1 MQQRGGYNW
10 LASAATNWSNV
21 TAVRINVLAR
31 TLGVSPGWTDTR
43 SYDLGRGTLTPP
55 SKMAT
60 NGTSTRNSR
69 ASPMWPA
76 HGSSHAALIG
86 SPIGTSVGRDPRCH
100 ADLPGDFHGHC
111 RDDDELGRDQH
122 QDRRQPAIW
131 SGGRSAAQQGIEQV
145 ISADFTS
152 NPVATNVPVD
162 VNGDG
167 KADYTAQVAAPAC
180 VATKPIANTQLTTN
194 TTSPNFAADSSCFS
208 GVNNNSDTGILTAAG
223 TPGGMSNCSATQWDV
238 AATVNDANGTA
249 VNTTLHQGVAVR
261 VLTGAAC
268 P

>member
-1 MQQRGGYNW
+1 MRRFSVRQSARQSGVTLVVTLIFLAIFMGIVVMIMNSGVINTKIAANQQYG
-10 LASAATNWSNV
+10 LE
-21 TAVRINVLAR
+21 AR
-31 TLGVSPGWTDTR
+31 
-43 SYDLGRGTLTPP
+43 
-55 SKMAT
+55 
-60 NGTSTRNSR
+60 N
-69 ASPMWPA
+69 
-76 HGSSHAALIG
+76 
-86 SPIGTSVGRDPRCH
+86 
-100 ADLPGDFHGHC
+100 
-111 RDDDELGRDQH
+111 
-122 QDRRQPAIW
+122 
-131 SGGRSAAQQGIEQV
+131 AAQQGIEQV
-145 ISADFTS
+145 ISVDFTS

-180 VATKPIANTQLTTN
+180 VATKPIANTQLTTD

-208 GVNNNSDTGILTAAG
+208 GVNNNSGTGILTAAG

>member
-1 MQQRGGYNW
+1 MRRLSVRQSARQSCVTLVVTLIFLAIFMGIVVMMMNSGVINTKIAANQQYG
-10 LASAATNWSNV
+10 LEA
-21 TAVRINVLAR
+21 
-31 TLGVSPGWTDTR
+31 
-43 SYDLGRGTLTPP
+43 
-55 SKMAT
+55 
-60 NGTSTRNSR
+60 
-69 ASPMWPA
+69 
-76 HGSSHAALIG
+76 
-86 SPIGTSVGRDPRCH
+86 
-100 ADLPGDFHGHC
+100 
-111 RDDDELGRDQH
+111 
-122 QDRRQPAIW
+122 
-131 SGGRSAAQQGIEQV
+131 RSAAQQGIEQV

>member
-1 MQQRGGYNW
+1 MRRLSVRQSARQSGVTLVVTLIFLAIFMGIVVMMMNSGVINTKIAANQQYG
-10 LASAATNWSNV
+10 LEA
-21 TAVRINVLAR
+21 
-31 TLGVSPGWTDTR
+31 
-43 SYDLGRGTLTPP
+43 
-55 SKMAT
+55 
-60 NGTSTRNSR
+60 
-69 ASPMWPA
+69 
-76 HGSSHAALIG
+76 
-86 SPIGTSVGRDPRCH
+86 
-100 ADLPGDFHGHC
+100 
-111 RDDDELGRDQH
+111 
-122 QDRRQPAIW
+122 
-131 SGGRSAAQQGIEQV
+131 RSAAQQGIEQV
-145 ISADFTS
+145 ISVDFTS
-152 NPVATNVPVD
+152 NPVATSVPVD

-180 VATKPIANTQLTTN
+180 VATKPIANTQLTTD
-194 TTSPNFAADSSCFS
+194 TTSLNFAADSSCFS